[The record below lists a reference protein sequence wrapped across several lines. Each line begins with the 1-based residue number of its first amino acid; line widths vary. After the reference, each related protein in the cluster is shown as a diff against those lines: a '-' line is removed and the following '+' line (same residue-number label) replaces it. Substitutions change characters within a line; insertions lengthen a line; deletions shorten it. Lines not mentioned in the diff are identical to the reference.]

1 MPILKRENL
10 DMGLI
15 EIILTAIG
23 LSMDAFAVSICKG
36 LSTKD
41 VKPRHSLV
49 TGLYFGLFQALMPM
63 LGYFLGVNFQDA
75 ISSIDHLIAFI
86 LLSLIGISMIKESR
100 DDDEGDD
107 SYDFKTMI
115 LLAIATSIDALAV
128 GISFAILD
136 VDILSSS
143 ALIGLI
149 TFCLSAFGVKA
160 GCRLGSK
167 SRSRAELIGGVI
179 LILIGLKILLE
190 HLGLLS
196 F

>member
-1 MPILKRENL
+1 
-10 DMGLI
+10 MGLI

-75 ISSIDHLIAFI
+75 ISSIDHWIALI
-86 LLSLIGISMIKESR
+86 LLSLIGMSMIKESR

>member
-1 MPILKRENL
+1 
-10 DMGLI
+10 MGLI

-75 ISSIDHLIAFI
+75 ISSIDHWIAFI

-136 VDILSSS
+136 VDILTSS

-149 TFCLSAFGVKA
+149 TFCLCAFGVKA